1 MKIVSLFKKE
11 ILEEKRASKFT
22 LITLFLF
29 SIFFQ
34 WFNYQNYSKIIQGNE
49 ALLGQI
55 VSMSLFYIAPIVI
68 PAYANTILNRSL
80 QSERLNKSLLVL
92 LTTGVDAGEVWGIK
106 IITACIISYLM
117 YIICIVISILT
128 MIFALNI
135 NVNIDVVFVANI
147 LLVAPM
153 ISFNIV
159 LLAGFLLW
167 LFRNPM
173 MISIVF
179 NVGIMVGFLSFSANN
194 PITSFDGLWG
204 WLFLL
209 SFLPV
214 VLLVIF
220 IKIISVIPKN
230 RLIDI

>member
-55 VSMSLFYIAPIVI
+55 VSMSLFYIAPILI

-173 MISIVF
+173 MISIVL
-179 NVGIMVGFLSFSANN
+179 NVGIMVGFFSFSANN

-209 SFLPV
+209 SFLPLI
-214 VLLVIF
+214 LLVIF

-230 RLIDI
+230 KLADI